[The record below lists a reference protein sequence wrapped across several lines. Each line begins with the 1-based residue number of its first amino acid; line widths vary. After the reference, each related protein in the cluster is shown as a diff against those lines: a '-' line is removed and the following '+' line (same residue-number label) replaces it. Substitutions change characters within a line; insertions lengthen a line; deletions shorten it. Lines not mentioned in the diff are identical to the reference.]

1 MTRALAS
8 LASLASARVMLAGFA
23 LLAAG
28 TYAAHDDPAA
38 PAALIV
44 APLCLLAANLG
55 AAIATNRRLSR
66 GGLGVFHIALLT
78 LMIVA
83 AGGRLSRFE
92 GRVELTQGQSLGE
105 AAVEVTTRGPLHPD
119 ALSAVAFVQGPFSV
133 DYAPGVRRAHTYSEV
148 GVPDAGGGLTTRTV
162 GDDTPLVLE
171 GYRFYTTHN
180 KGLAPVVT
188 WSPDGGT
195 AQTGSLHMPSYP
207 LFDWKQENRFTPPGG
222 PEVRLFLRIDTP
234 VDDQAAWRLDPQ
246 TMPTALVVHA
256 EGRRSEL
263 APGESVRLTSG
274 TLRFERLTGWM
285 GYKIYFDPTLP
296 WLFVL
301 ATVAATGLAWHLWR
315 RAVAGPLPARRRR
328 MEEFPA

>member
-1 MTRALAS
+1 MTRA

-28 TYAAHDDPAA
+28 TFAAHDDPAA
-38 PAALIV
+38 SASLIV

-55 AAIATNRRLSR
+55 AAIVTNRRLRR
-66 GGLGVFHIALLT
+66 GGLGVFHVALLT

-83 AGGRLSRFE
+83 AVGRLCRFE
-92 GRVELTQGQSLGE
+92 GRVELTQGQSLRE

-119 ALSAVAFVQGPFSV
+119 GLSAVTFVQGPFSV

-148 GVPDAGGGLTTRTV
+148 GVVDGDGGLATRTV
-162 GDDTPLVLE
+162 GDDMPLVLG

-180 KGLAPVVT
+180 KGLAPIVT
-188 WSPDGGT
+188 WLPDRGT
-195 AQTGSLHMPSYP
+195 PQTGSLHMPSYP

-222 PEVRLFLRIDTP
+222 PEVRVFLR
-234 VDDQAAWRLDPQ
+234 VDRPLDELAAWRLDPQ
-246 TMPTALVVHA
+246 TTPTALIVHA

-263 APGESVRLTSG
+263 VPGGSVRLTAG
-274 TLRFERLTGWM
+274 NLRFERSTGWM
-285 GYKIYFDPTLP
+285 GYRIFFDPTLP